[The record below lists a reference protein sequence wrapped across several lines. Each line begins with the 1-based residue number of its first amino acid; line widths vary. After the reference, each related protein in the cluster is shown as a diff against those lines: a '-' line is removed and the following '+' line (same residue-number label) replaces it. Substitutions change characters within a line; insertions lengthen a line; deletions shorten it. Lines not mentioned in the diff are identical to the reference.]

1 LPNGNRFTGW
11 SGEGYVSEFTS
22 DGTLLLEAKWE
33 SPRFGT
39 YRAYKFPFVGK
50 PSESP
55 ALKTVQHKA
64 DRGAVTVAYVS
75 WNGATEVASWRFM
88 GFLDGALA
96 EMGIL
101 ARTGFETVLTAAGVW
116 DNVTATALDASG
128 QILGASAS
136 FDVPTTNG
144 TVVHTAS
151 TTESDKPF
159 HPVSALVKQATVTL
173 SRTSAWI
180 LIVSAVLLT
189 LVAQCLVFAA
199 VCLYRRIKQRR
210 SWLSGKVVD
219 GESDEPLLETRVGK
233 I

>member
-1 LPNGNRFTGW
+1 MPNGNRFTGW
-11 SGEGYVSEFTS
+11 SAEGYVSEFTS

-50 PSESP
+50 PSEP
-55 ALKTVQHKA
+55 PTVKTLQHKA
-64 DRGAVTVAYVS
+64 DQSAVTVAYVS

-88 GFLDGALA
+88 GVSDGAWA
-96 EMGIL
+96 EMGTL
-101 ARTGFETVLTAAGVW
+101 ARTGFETVLTIAGVW

-144 TVVHTAS
+144 TGSVTSTAK
-151 TTESDKPF
+151 TDEPF
-159 HPVSALVKQATVTL
+159 HPVSALVQQASITL
-173 SRTSAWI
+173 SRSSAWV

-199 VCLYRRIKQRR
+199 YCLYRRIEQRR
-210 SWLSGKVVD
+210 SWLSGKVVE